1 MSGLSSFGEEC
12 SVAQYVKAPGLE
24 SFRVEHG
31 ALADDNLINGAIA
44 FVRFKQIWCRAV
56 CFKPWRKAV
65 GEAFGRS
72 QIGMVARIFLEGP
85 GTEESALVSEQHRYG
100 RDPHALPNFIV
111 FGGLCA
117 FRRFNGWVER
127 EAHRN
132 GLAEVDFGRFRK
144 DDSIDA
150 DVGSTAHAALP
161 RQLIEVNTV
170 FEVRARS
177 ARTHVKI
184 DLQICR
190 KIDVGGINGAVVDGS
205 RRNALQIDGA
215 EAWETRAKG
224 LFRGGF
230 KTLLKWVPYGKAE
243 EVDKGSGAVHEA
255 KPPFTAG
262 RWLSVG
268 IAQRCFQGR
277 GRLDEFGM
285 LPS

>member
-1 MSGLSSFGEEC
+1 MRSGRSRQCALSGLSSLGEEC

-56 CFKPWRKAV
+56 CFKPRREAV

-85 GTEESALVSEQHRYG
+85 RTEESALVSEQHRHG
-100 RDPHALPNFIV
+100 RDPHALPSFIV
-111 FGGLCA
+111 FGGFCA

-127 EAHRN
+127 KTHRN

-150 DVGSTAHAALP
+150 DVGSAAHAALP
-161 RQLIEVNTV
+161 RQLIKVNTV
-170 FEVRARS
+170 FEVRTRS
-177 ARTHVKI
+177 ARNRVKI

-190 KIDVGGINGAVVDGS
+190 KIDVGGIDGAVVDGT
-205 RRNALQIDGA
+205 RRNAPQIDGA
-215 EAWETRAKG
+215 EARETRA
-224 LFRGGF
+224 
-230 KTLLKWVPYGKAE
+230 
-243 EVDKGSGAVHEA
+243 
-255 KPPFTAG
+255 
-262 RWLSVG
+262 
-268 IAQRCFQGR
+268 
-277 GRLDEFGM
+277 
-285 LPS
+285 